1 MGFTL
6 AVGDLAKGHSLIGEK
21 TKGEFRTYDGVY
33 GKSFLVPPEIASG
46 VWMEMAQ
53 SGLPA
58 R

>member
-1 MGFTL
+1 
-6 AVGDLAKGHSLIGEK
+6 VIGEK
-21 TKGEFRTYDGVY
+21 TKREFPTYDGVY

-53 SGLPA
+53 SSLPA